1 MTGQVETRGRR
12 GRPRKAAVAGAS
24 VATALGPDLQL
35 LRSGL
40 HDRAAEIL
48 RSMIVHGELAP
59 GGPLIE
65 VELSATLGISRTPI
79 REALKLLARDGLVE
93 LRMNRS
99 PRVRALDAPEIREL
113 FEALSG
119 VEGMAAELAARRITA
134 GELARLA
141 ALQAE
146 IVSEHHAGR
155 RAAYFAANRTIHR
168 TIVEAARNKPIAD
181 MHAALLARAEQV
193 RFFALR
199 LEDRW
204 EQAIVEHQDIL
215 DALVARDA
223 ARAGRLLAAHVS
235 HTSDVVATCLAEG
248 FDSATSA
255 A

>member
-1 MTGQVETRGRR
+1 MTGQDEARGKR
-12 GRPRKAAVAGAS
+12 GRPRKVVTANAPGVTPLGAE
-24 VATALGPDLQL
+24 LRL

-40 HDRAAEIL
+40 HRQAAERL
-48 RSMIVHGELAP
+48 RAMIVHGELAP
-59 GGPLIE
+59 GAPLIE
-65 VELSATLGISRTPI
+65 VDLSAALGISRTPI
-79 REALKLLARDGLVE
+79 REALKLLAQDGLVE
-93 LRMNRS
+93 LRINRS
-99 PRVRALDAPEIREL
+99 PRVRSLDPSEIREL

-119 VEGMAAELAARRITA
+119 VERMAAELAARRITA
-134 GELARLA
+134 GELERLA
-141 ALQAE
+141 GLQAE

-181 MHAALLARAEQV
+181 MHAALLGRAEQV

-204 EQAIVEHQDIL
+204 EQSIVEHGEIL

-248 FDSATSA
+248 FDSVTSA

>member
-1 MTGQVETRGRR
+1 MTEQDEKRGRR
-12 GRPRKAAVAGAS
+12 GRPRKAVIAGAS
-24 VATALGPDLQL
+24 VATALGPDLLL

-40 HDRAAEIL
+40 HRQAAERL
-48 RSMIVHGELAP
+48 RRMIVHGELAP
-59 GGPLIE
+59 GAALIE
-65 VELSATLGISRTPI
+65 VELSAALGISRTPI
-79 REALKLLARDGLVE
+79 REALKLLAQDGLVE
-93 LRMNRS
+93 LRINRS
-99 PRVRALDAPEIREL
+99 PRVRALNGPEIRDL

-119 VEGMAAELAARRITA
+119 VERMAAELAARRITA

-146 IVSEHHAGR
+146 IVSEHDAGR

-204 EQAIVEHQDIL
+204 EQSIVEHQGIL

-248 FDSATSA
+248 FASAMSA

>member
-1 MTGQVETRGRR
+1 MTEKPRAAR
-12 GRPRKAAVAGAS
+12 GRPRKLQAMTVSSRAA
-24 VATALGPDLQL
+24 PIL

-40 HDRAAEIL
+40 HERAAERL
-48 RSMIVHGELAP
+48 RSMIVHGELGPGAP
-59 GGPLIE
+59 LVE
-65 VELSATLGISRTPI
+65 VELSGTLGISRTPI

-93 LRMNRS
+93 LRINRS
-99 PRVRALDAPEIREL
+99 PRVRSLEAADIREL

-119 VEGMAAELAARRITA
+119 VERMAAELAASRITA
-134 GELARLA
+134 AELKRLGD
-141 ALQAE
+141 LQAE

-168 TIVEAARNKPIAD
+168 TIVEAARNRPIAD
-181 MHAALLARAEQV
+181 MHASLLGRAEQV

-204 EQAIVEHQDIL
+204 EQSIVEHGEIL
-215 DALVARDA
+215 DALLARDA
-223 ARAGRLLAAHVS
+223 GRAGRLLAAHVG

-248 FDSATSA
+248 VDPVTNA